1 MSHMNCCTPS
11 PTSKRPFLCYVI
23 GFRLVCVV
31 ATGSPSR
38 SGFMDK
44 KIPTRFSS
52 GCSVLALYGSLPE
65 NVHVADY
72 VLLGCGAKPGH
83 TIPLQL
89 FLIMMTLPALLL
101 STLPTEDKVMAIC
114 LPSMPPT
121 APLTLTTSRVLKQAN
136 YDRTKKWL
144 VSSLLECWHAKSAR
158 CG

>member
-11 PTSKRPFLCYVI
+11 PTSKRPFLCYVS
-23 GFRLVCVV
+23 FRLVCMV

-38 SGFMDK
+38 SGLMDK

-101 STLPTEDKVMAIC
+101 STLPTEDEVMAIC
-114 LPSMPPT
+114 LPSMLPT

-144 VSSLLECWHAKSAR
+144 VSSLLECWHAKSAS